1 MRPKLLVF
9 SYLYTRQTKLTQPD
23 QPEITVV
30 MIIPGQVLEK
40 AEKLNA
46 ENVTFIQHKDGYDVF
61 RLSFKQSNLRH
72 NGTEIPM
79 ETGMPVI
86 ILFKDGVAQT
96 AKYSDHDYWLAQ

>member
-1 MRPKLLVF
+1 
-9 SYLYTRQTKLTQPD
+9 
-23 QPEITVV
+23 

-46 ENVTFIQHKDGYDVF
+46 ENVAFVQKKDGYDVF

-96 AKYSDHDYWLAQ
+96 AKYSDHSYWLAQ